1 MIFQTIDQKATKW
14 SWVPALCVVVSLG
27 TSWALKTPELSKK
40 AEELPK
46 AQAQA
51 AVVPMLKKNLAV
63 VLCERGLARQAA
75 GQAVAAAND
84 DSVPLPDL
92 TAAHHDG
99 CPKAPPIALS
109 QVSSMVAK

>member
-1 MIFQTIDQKATKW
+1 MIFHMIDQKANKW
-14 SWVPALCVVVSLG
+14 SGFLAVLVVVSLG

-40 AEELPK
+40 ADELPK
-46 AQAQA
+46 VEAQA
-51 AVVPMLKKNLAV
+51 AAVPMLKKNLAV

-84 DSVPLPDL
+84 NSVPLPDL
-92 TAAHHDG
+92 AAVKHDG

-109 QVSSMVAK
+109 QVSGMVAK